1 MSSSQQ
7 DSDAV
12 VHQRFIR
19 QRDLLDR
26 KRVEQLHVTQI
37 GVGAIGSC
45 TALSLAKLGISRF
58 TLFDPQDVGVEN
70 LGNQLFRNDDLGK
83 PKVEAVSARL
93 FAEGVISE
101 VNPIKAMFEGQE
113 LPVGPII
120 LGVDS
125 LEKRRKLWR
134 GLPRVE
140 GQLLIDARMGAEV
153 AHIYAID
160 LGNPADRQRYVKSL
174 QGEAHRA
181 SCTARGTVYTAL
193 GIGAFVTAHL
203 KRWIMGQPTSFG
215 WLYDFVNATAMPID
229 ENGVP
234 VGITG

>member
-93 FAEGVISE
+93 FAEGVIS
-101 VNPIKAMFEGQE
+101 
-113 LPVGPII
+113 
-120 LGVDS
+120 
-125 LEKRRKLWR
+125 
-134 GLPRVE
+134 
-140 GQLLIDARMGAEV
+140 
-153 AHIYAID
+153 
-160 LGNPADRQRYVKSL
+160 
-174 QGEAHRA
+174 
-181 SCTARGTVYTAL
+181 
-193 GIGAFVTAHL
+193 
-203 KRWIMGQPTSFG
+203 
-215 WLYDFVNATAMPID
+215 
-229 ENGVP
+229 
-234 VGITG
+234 